1 MTTPI
6 AATAQGGDLAAR
18 VAELE
23 ARLAVDRA
31 EHEAVHGQACEILAR
46 VVAVNARVIAAL
58 VEFTEAFEVP
68 AETEDPPSACHT
80 ACRPARWFL
89 RLRGGGA

>member
-1 MTTPI
+1 MS
-6 AATAQGGDLAAR
+6 AAGDLAVR

-23 ARLAVDRA
+23 ARLAVDWA
-31 EHEAVHGQACEILAR
+31 EHERAREVLAR
-46 VVAVNARVIAAL
+46 VVAVNLEVIAAL
-58 VEFTEAFEVP
+58 VEFTEAFEIP
-68 AETEDPPSACHT
+68 AEPDRLPLA